1 MTVVKNMHTLRQ
13 VLDFSG
19 EHYSK
24 NQVKKI
30 LRALE
35 LSTIEYSKEHGK
47 WIIHNS
53 IKVGMYTIHLIA
65 NPQEGVLKLKDL
77 GVILISI
84 YEGNRKLPITLDK
97 DGRFKHQ
104 YWVRNNIDNTFKIK
118 HLIDAIMHC
127 QRLDGLKAF
136 L

>member
-1 MTVVKNMHTLRQ
+1 MTVVKNVHSLRE

-24 NQVKKI
+24 NRIKKT

-35 LSTIEYSKEHGK
+35 FKTIDYSGEGGRYF
-47 WIIHNS
+47 IHNI
-53 IKVGMYTIHLIA
+53 IKVGMYSIHLVT
-65 NPQEGVLKLKDL
+65 NPQEGMLKLKDL
-77 GVILISI
+77 SFILISI
-84 YEGNRKLPITLDK
+84 YEGKRKLPITLDK

-104 YWVRNNIDNTFKIK
+104 YWVQNNIDNTFKIK

-127 QRLDGLKAF
+127 RRLDGLKAF